1 MEATHGDTDL
11 FLVFALLS
19 AYDSIETTRK
29 ALRNQ
34 RSRTNLS
41 LSLSGLRELRSIG
54 VENDSLKIIFLVFH
68 QSWEENI
75 LINSCTV
82 RAADEVRCDRS
93 TQSRNVVPEIMLLHL
108 PQVNSVVLCFFSFFP
123 FFPRNWSS
131 RVYILCNA
139 SVLVSFSFESSIQA
153 SKARAM
159 ADCRFLGYFLVP

>member
-68 QSWEENI
+68 QS
-75 LINSCTV
+75 
-82 RAADEVRCDRS
+82 
-93 TQSRNVVPEIMLLHL
+93 
-108 PQVNSVVLCFFSFFP
+108 
-123 FFPRNWSS
+123 
-131 RVYILCNA
+131 
-139 SVLVSFSFESSIQA
+139 
-153 SKARAM
+153 
-159 ADCRFLGYFLVP
+159 